1 MIGYRN
7 TNRCYIWVIIQRLS
21 QTWSQNLRPQD
32 FLDDFKSKLKV
43 NNEVKVIKK
52 MKISGNWL
60 KSVDNWKFHFQ
71 NFIFK
76 ISFSNF
82 LYKFDICIGLSNFV
96 VAEHWSRFAMYCHAS
111 RNLLSQTWE
120 TNACS
125 IHSLCG
131 NKVVLLIR
139 LIYSLCWAFNI
150 AGSYKQ
156 TLVTTISL
164 KVTSGNRTMP
174 GRYPPGARKITGRTS
189 SDY

>member
-1 MIGYRN
+1 MTLNQSSRSITRS
-7 TNRCYIWVIIQRLS
+7 RS
-21 QTWSQNLRPQD
+21 
-32 FLDDFKSKLKV
+32 SKK
-43 NNEVKVIKK
+43 
-52 MKISGNWL
+52 
-60 KSVDNWKFHFQ
+60 WKFQ
-71 NFIFK
+71 EIGWKVWIIENFIFK

-125 IHSLCG
+125 SHSLCG

-164 KVTSGNRTMP
+164 KVTSGNRTMT